1 MRVQN
6 EKTEARIQQHMQR
19 FERLINKAGSSNAR
33 SLAASTNDEIG
44 INITDI
50 IHQKRNR
57 LKGNIMKYSP

>member
-1 MRVQN
+1 
-6 EKTEARIQQHMQR
+6 MQR